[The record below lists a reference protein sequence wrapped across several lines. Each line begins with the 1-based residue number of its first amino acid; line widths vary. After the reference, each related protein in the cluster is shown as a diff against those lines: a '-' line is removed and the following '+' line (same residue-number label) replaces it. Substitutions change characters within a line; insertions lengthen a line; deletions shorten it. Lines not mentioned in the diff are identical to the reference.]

1 MHSAL
6 HCGTIAAMPN
16 DIIGSTEACTILKI
30 DKATIS
36 RWVAAGR
43 ITPVAKL
50 PRKNGAFL
58 FARADIDAIAEARA

>member
-1 MHSAL
+1 MQD
-6 HCGTIAAMPN
+6 T
-16 DIIGSTEACTILKI
+16 IIGSTEACTILKI

-43 ITPVAKL
+43 ITPAGKL

-58 FARADIDAIAEARA
+58 FNRADIEALAQARA

>member
-1 MHSAL
+1 M
-6 HCGTIAAMPN
+6 HCGTIFDMPN
-16 DIIGSTEACTILKI
+16 DIIGSTEACTILNI

-58 FARADIDAIAEARA
+58 FARADIDALAAVRATA

>member
-1 MHSAL
+1 
-6 HCGTIAAMPN
+6 MPD
-16 DIIGSTEACTILKI
+16 DIIGSTEACTILNI

-58 FARADIDAIAEARA
+58 FARADIYALATERASA

>member
-1 MHSAL
+1 
-6 HCGTIAAMPN
+6 MPD
-16 DIIGSTEACTILKI
+16 DIIGSTEACTILNI

-43 ITPVAKL
+43 ITPVVKL

-58 FARADIDAIAEARA
+58 FARADIDILAKERATA

>member
-1 MHSAL
+1 
-6 HCGTIAAMPN
+6 MPD
-16 DIIGSTEACTILKI
+16 DIIGSTEACTILNI

-58 FARADIDAIAEARA
+58 FARADIDTLATERASA

>member
-1 MHSAL
+1 MQD
-6 HCGTIAAMPN
+6 T
-16 DIIGSTEACTILKI
+16 IIGSTEACTILNI

-43 ITPVAKL
+43 ITPAGKL

-58 FARADIDAIAEARA
+58 FNRADIEALAQARA

>member
-1 MHSAL
+1 
-6 HCGTIAAMPN
+6 MPD
-16 DIIGSTEACTILKI
+16 DIIGSTEACTILNI

-43 ITPVAKL
+43 ITPGAKL

-58 FARADIDAIAEARA
+58 FARADIDALATERASA

>member
-1 MHSAL
+1 M
-6 HCGTIAAMPN
+6 HCGTIFDMPN
-16 DIIGSTEACTILKI
+16 DIIGSTEACTILAV

-58 FARADIDAIAEARA
+58 FARADIDTLAAERATA